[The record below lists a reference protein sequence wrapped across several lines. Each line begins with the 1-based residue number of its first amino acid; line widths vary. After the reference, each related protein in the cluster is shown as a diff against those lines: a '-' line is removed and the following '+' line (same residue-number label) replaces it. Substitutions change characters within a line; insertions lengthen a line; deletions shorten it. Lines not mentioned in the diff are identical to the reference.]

1 MKIYDETKSKIL
13 DNPDLTKGY
22 LKDDTIVVRIIPAQA
37 EVQEQSHIEVVKEY
51 PNGGKDVKTVIDVP
65 YQPAMPEREET
76 EDIKVYIPY
85 TDEELLEREKQQL
98 RAWREKYFNIIDCA
112 VWYDCLTDEEKQEV
126 KAFRYAL
133 LDITETMTKP
143 TIPNCVV
150 ARDKEA

>member
-1 MKIYDETKSKIL
+1 M
-13 DNPDLTKGY
+13 
-22 LKDDTIVVRIIPAQA
+22 
-37 EVQEQSHIEVVKEY
+37 QEQSHIEVVKEY

-126 KAFRYAL
+126 KDFRYAL

-143 TIPNCVV
+143 TIPNCVI